1 MNMRFAPVAAVTG
14 ALLLS
19 ACGTTATAPV
29 ESASPS
35 GEVAGIFT
43 KGVAVTVKNTG
54 SQYFLV
60 FDRDAPPDSGR
71 RLLSPG
77 ETWFAQGDSF
87 GADDVELGLSRSG
100 RYNEVV
106 DVDFSNPA
114 TGYPN
119 ASVNGLLKL
128 FGEGTTRDWS
138 VELANSDFPKIPC
151 DISIVRESDSS
162 DNKRFTMYVNCR

>member
-1 MNMRFAPVAAVTG
+1 MKMKLMAIGTLCAG
-14 ALLLS
+14 LALT
-19 ACGTTATAPV
+19 ACGSTATAPV
-29 ESASPS
+29 ESASSS

-43 KGVAVTVKNTG
+43 KGVAVWVKNTG

-60 FDRDAPPDSGR
+60 FDRDAPPNSGS

-77 ETWFAQGDSF
+77 ESWFAQGSSF